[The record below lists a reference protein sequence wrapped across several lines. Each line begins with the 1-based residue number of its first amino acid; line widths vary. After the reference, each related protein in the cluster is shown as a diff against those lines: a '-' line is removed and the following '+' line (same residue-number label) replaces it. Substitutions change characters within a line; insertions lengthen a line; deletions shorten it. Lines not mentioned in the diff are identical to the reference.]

1 MGTLAS
7 ELAPHAERLSPRPRI
22 YADANIP
29 ARLVAHMR
37 QALGWDVLF
46 VIEDPALGRAPD
58 LPPVSLPQQRRRT
71 LLRLDR
77 DYLDERRF
85 PPAEGSGVLV
95 LSAPNDREFAAL
107 VSRIDRLLFGDGQE
121 RPALPLDGRTLHV
134 HTDWRRDA

>member
-7 ELAPHAERLSPRPRI
+7 ELAPHAERISPRPRI

-29 ARLVAHMR
+29 ARLVAYMR

-46 VIEDPALGRAPD
+46 VMEDPELRRAPD
-58 LPPVSLPQQRRRT
+58 LTHFRMARQLRRT
-71 LLRLDR
+71 LITLDK
-77 DYLDERRF
+77 DYLDARRF

-95 LSAPNDREFAAL
+95 LSAPNDREFAGL
-107 VSRIDRLLFGDGQE
+107 VSRIDRLLFAADQG
-121 RPALPLDGRTLHV
+121 RSALPLDGRTLQV